1 MEKAMRQYELLQA
14 MTFRSGRFKLTPE
27 QYRRRKHVTKLLDP
41 EQLIVEPNPDISFKI
56 GEVIETDL
64 DVPRAIESKLRPL
77 APELPAAESE
87 PAGSKPVE
95 PEVSA
100 STDPAAGGSNESEPA
115 AAKAG
120 DTDDPLASL
129 DIGGDSQSGAVT
141 ADQKAGRRSRG
152 K

>member
-1 MEKAMRQYELLQA
+1 MRQFELLQA

-27 QYRRRKHVTKLLDP
+27 QYRRRKHVTKLVDAD
-41 EQLIVEPNPDISFKI
+41 QLIVEPNPDISFKI

-87 PAGSKPVE
+87 SKPVE

-100 STDPAAGGSNESEPA
+100 STDLAAGGSNDVEPA
-115 AAKAG
+115 ASKAG
-120 DTDDPLASL
+120 DTDDPLANL
-129 DIGGDSQSGAVT
+129 DIGGDSPSSAVAT
-141 ADQKAGRRSRG
+141 ADQKPSKPKRG